1 MKTNLDELIHRW
13 REGTLSDYE
22 MRQLTD
28 ALASR
33 EARAALR
40 RDWFL
45 EEALPE
51 ALKTAPLLEVA
62 PPDFTRAKPGREAA
76 GAIRWLRL
84 EWAALGAAAAISIAC
99 FLWER
104 TAATADDTEVMV
116 AQLTASTL
124 EP

>member
-1 MKTNLDELIHRW
+1 MNPNLDELLHRW
-13 REGTLSDYE
+13 REGTLSDDE
-22 MRQLTD
+22 MRQLTES
-28 ALASR
+28 LASR

-51 ALKTAPLLEVA
+51 ALKTAPLLEVV
-62 PPDFTRAKPGREAA
+62 PPDFTPSKPEREAWA
-76 GAIRWLRL
+76 AVRWLRL

-99 FLWER
+99 ILWER
-104 TAATADDTEVMV
+104 TAAADDTEVMV

>member
-1 MKTNLDELIHRW
+1 MNPNLDELIHRW
-13 REGTLSDYE
+13 REGTLSDDE
-22 MRQLTD
+22 IGQLTD

-62 PPDFTRAKPGREAA
+62 PPDFTQGDPGREAR
-76 GAIRWLRL
+76 GAVRWLRP

-99 FLWER
+99 ILWER
-104 TAATADDTEVMV
+104 TAATAEDTEAMV
-116 AQLTASTL
+116 ALLTASTL

>member
-1 MKTNLDELIHRW
+1 MNPNLDELLHRW
-13 REGTLSDYE
+13 REGTLSDDE

-28 ALASR
+28 ALASS

-62 PPDFTRAKPGREAA
+62 PPDFTPSKPEREAWA
-76 GAIRWLRL
+76 TVRWLRL

-99 FLWER
+99 ILWER

>member
-1 MKTNLDELIHRW
+1 MNPNLDELIHRW
-13 REGTLSDYE
+13 REGTLSDDE
-22 MRQLTD
+22 MRQLTE

-51 ALKTAPLLEVA
+51 ALKTAPLLEVV
-62 PPDFTRAKPGREAA
+62 PPDFTPSKPEREA
-76 GAIRWLRL
+76 
-84 EWAALGAAAAISIAC
+84 WAALGAAAAISIAC
-99 FLWER
+99 ILWER

>member
-1 MKTNLDELIHRW
+1 MKANLDELLHRW
-13 REGTLSDYE
+13 REGTLSNDE
-22 MRQLTD
+22 MRQLTE
-28 ALASR
+28 ALATS

-51 ALKTAPLLEVA
+51 ALKTAPLLEVV
-62 PPDFTRAKPGREAA
+62 PPDFTPSKPGREAWA
-76 GAIRWLRL
+76 AVRWLRL

-99 FLWER
+99 ILWER

-116 AQLTASTL
+116 AQLTASAL

>member
-1 MKTNLDELIHRW
+1 MKANLDELLHRW
-13 REGTLSDYE
+13 REGTLSDDE

-33 EARAALR
+33 DARAALR

-62 PPDFTRAKPGREAA
+62 PPDFTRAKPGREAWA
-76 GAIRWLRL
+76 AVRWLRL

-99 FLWER
+99 ILWER